1 MAEIKKLKMNQ
12 IIAIANGEKSRKQ
25 KVLDTAYH
33 SLQKADLFAGLSKK
47 YVPLDEEGEKLPDET
62 KNIQMSVKQAIDSAV
77 KVCTDM
83 YNVLATQDIGN
94 CSAKAD
100 IIIDGVVVAEKVPA
114 TYLIFL
120 EKQLVDLNTFVN
132 TFPVLDPSE
141 NWKWKEDAQFYVSEP
156 KETIRTKKVN
166 KVLVKYDA
174 TDKHPA
180 QTEVYPED
188 IQIGTYTTIKYSGC
202 ISKKEKDEIL
212 ERIRVL
218 DKAVKIAREEAN
230 NSVVEMSDLGDKI
243 LGHIFK

>member
-1 MAEIKKLKMNQ
+1 MKK
-12 IIAIANGEKSRKQ
+12 EE
-25 KVLDTAYH
+25 
-33 SLQKADLFAGLSKK
+33 LFSGLSKK
-47 YVPLDEEGEKLPDET
+47 YIPIDEEGERLPNET
-62 KNIQMSVKQAIDSAV
+62 KNIQMSVKQAINEVSESCKNMFNIV
-77 KVCTDM
+77 
-83 YNVLATQDIGN
+83 ATQDIGN

-100 IIIDGVVVAEKVPA
+100 IIVDGVVVAEKVPA

-120 EKQLVDLNTFVN
+120 EKQLTDLATF
-132 TFPVLDPSE
+132 TSSFPTLDPSE

-166 KVLVKYDA
+166 KVLVKYEA